1 MNSARNPL
9 VLRLYASA
17 YMPAHRAKI
26 SALHTGRW
34 ISAKKAPA
42 NLRYYDSGSE
52 AQIYQRV
59 YSARNALVYQRPIH
73 AIIPASGMRNYTSAR
88 YVQVY
93 QRPIRAGKLAPEM
106 HRYTSARYALSRRHS
121 YGADKIGV
129 MTHKWHRI

>member
-73 AIIPASGMRNYTSAR
+73 AIIPAPGMRNYTSAR

-93 QRPIRAGKLAPEM
+93 QRLIRAIIPAPDT
-106 HRYTSARYALSRRHS
+106 RNYTSAPTPLE
-121 YGADKIGV
+121 GAPQMRAPLGA
-129 MTHKWHRI
+129 